1 MPRPEPVD
9 VVNCL
14 VHRANHADRKDER
27 QELTG
32 EVVVGGGRQV
42 SRRRS
47 DGCPGLV
54 GHTQFH
60 TLGDERLGGA
70 WQELRSHIAVH
81 QQRLGR
87 VAHAWPL
94 ALGIYDNREGIVQIG

>member
-1 MPRPEPVD
+1 M
-9 VVNCL
+9 VNGL
-14 VHRANHADRKDER
+14 VHRANHADRKNER

-32 EVVVGGGRQV
+32 EVVVGGGRQA

-60 TLGDERLGGA
+60 TLGDEHLGGA
-70 WQELRSHIAVH
+70 WQELCGHVAVH

-87 VAHAWPL
+87 VAHTRPL
-94 ALGIYDNREGIVQIG
+94 ALGIHDDRQRVIQIG